1 MNSRTNLEKLKSV
14 DSKSISGWAKK
25 AEWRKVNESWLDES
39 FRIGMEIL
47 DALRAQNMSQRDL
60 ADKLGVS
67 AQQVNKIVKGTENL
81 TLETKH
87 SLERALGVK
96 LGSNRAYRSE
106 LDKAQFING
115 FYERI
120 RKSAQSF
127 GSSLNYRNTISKFDE
142 SGLKAA

>member
-1 MNSRTNLEKLKSV
+1 MNSQTNLEKLKSI

-47 DALRAQNMSQRDL
+47 EALRAKNMSQKDL
-60 ADKLGVS
+60 AAKLGVS

-87 SLERALGVK
+87 DLQRALGVK
-96 LGSNRAYRSE
+96 LGSDRAYRSE
-106 LDKAQFING
+106 FDRAQFVNV

-127 GSSLNYRNTISKFDE
+127 GSSLNYGNTLSEFDE